1 MIKRLAARLFTDSLG
16 KLTALPRL
24 LDGFRRWNPRLENG
38 WIGGYSG
45 LNKRR

>member
-1 MIKRLAARLFTDSLG
+1 MIKRLAARLCADSLG
-16 KLTALPRL
+16 KLTVLPRL
-24 LDGFRRWNPRLENG
+24 LAGFRGRNPRLGKG